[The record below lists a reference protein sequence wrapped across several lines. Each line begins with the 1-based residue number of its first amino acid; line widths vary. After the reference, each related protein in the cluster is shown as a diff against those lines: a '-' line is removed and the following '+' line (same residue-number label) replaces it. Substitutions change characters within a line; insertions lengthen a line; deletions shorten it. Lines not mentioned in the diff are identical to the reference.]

1 MIRQEET
8 ICAIITPPGTGGV
21 SVIRLSGK
29 DAISIASRVFRKK
42 SGKSLRDAKTNS
54 IQYGHIL
61 DSSTG
66 AVLDEVLVG
75 IMKAPHSYTCED
87 VVEVS
92 CHGGLLITSKI
103 LEVFVREGARLAEPG
118 EFTKRAFLNGRID
131 LAQAEAVIGL
141 INSKTEEGLRSA
153 IWQLEGSISR
163 KINELRDSLTAALA
177 SLEAFIDFPEEDI
190 DVAIHDIKGRVH
202 SSIESIDRLIE
213 GYYRWRP
220 FREGI
225 VTAIVGRTNV
235 GKSSLLNLLLGEER
249 AIVTPH
255 PGTTRDIV
263 DGLANVDGL
272 PLRILD
278 TAGLRAT
285 EDIVEEEGI
294 RRMYKSI
301 DSSELVLLV
310 IDGSEPLTEWDEEL
324 LKRTEG
330 KKKVII
336 INKIDKGNVVQ
347 DGLSTSS
354 APVVCTAI
362 IQGEGI
368 DLLRKVIR
376 DTVVGKEKGIAGE
389 TIVTNLRH
397 KNALEHSKMELN
409 NFLEALHN
417 KLPLEI
423 QALHLRGALDSL
435 GEITGVVTT
444 EDILDRV
451 FSEFCIGK

>member
-1 MIRQEET
+1 MIRQENT
-8 ICAIITPPGTGGV
+8 VCAIITPPGTGGV

-29 DAISIASRVFRKK
+29 DSITITSKVFRKK
-42 SGKSLRDAKTNS
+42 SGKSLSDAKTHS
-54 IQYGHIL
+54 IHHGHIIDPL
-61 DSSTG
+61 SG
-66 AVLDEVLVG
+66 EVIDEVLAG
-75 IMKAPHSYTCED
+75 IMKSPHSYTCED
-87 VVEVS
+87 VVEIS
-92 CHGGLLITSKI
+92 CHGGPLVTGKI
-103 LEVFVREGARLAEPG
+103 LELFVREGAGLAGPG
-118 EFTKRAFLNGRID
+118 EFTRRAFLNGRID
-131 LAQAEAVIGL
+131 LAQAEAVIDL
-141 INSKTEEGLRSA
+141 INSKSEEGLRSA
-153 IWQLEGSISR
+153 IWQLEGSLSR
-163 KINELRDSLTAALA
+163 KINELRDYLTAALA

-202 SSIESIDRLIE
+202 SSLESIDRLIE

-225 VTAIVGRTNV
+225 VTGIVGRTNV

-263 DGLANVDGL
+263 DGLANVHGL

-285 EDIVEEEGI
+285 EDLVEGEGI
-294 RRMYKSI
+294 KRMFKSI
-301 DSSELVLLV
+301 ESSELVLLV

-330 KKKVII
+330 KKRIII
-336 INKIDKGNVVQ
+336 INKIDKGNLVQ
-347 DGLSTSS
+347 EYLDGCNS
-354 APVVCTAI
+354 PVVCTAI
-362 IQGEGI
+362 INGEGI
-368 DLLRKVIR
+368 EQLRKIIR
-376 DTVVGKEKGIAGE
+376 DTVVGGEQRMAGE
-389 TIVTNLRH
+389 AVVTNLRH
-397 KNALEHSKMELN
+397 KNAFEQANMELN
-409 NFLEALHN
+409 SFLTALHS

-423 QALHLRGALDSL
+423 QALHLRESLNSL
-435 GEITGVVTT
+435 GEITGIVTT

>member
-75 IMKAPHSYTCED
+75 IMKAPNSYTCED
-87 VVEVS
+87 VAEVS
-92 CHGGLLITSKI
+92 CHGGPFITGRI

-118 EFTKRAFLNGRID
+118 EFTRRAFLNGRID

-141 INSKTEEGLRSA
+141 INSKTEEGLRSS

-163 KINELRDSLTAALA
+163 KINELRDSLTAAIA

-190 DVAIHDIKGRVH
+190 EVAIHDIKGRVH

-336 INKIDKGNVVQ
+336 VNKIDKGNVVQ
-347 DGLSTSS
+347 DGLSTSNT
-354 APVVCTAI
+354 PIVCTSI
-362 IQGEGI
+362 IHGEGV
-368 DLLRKVIR
+368 DLLKKIIR

>member
-87 VVEVS
+87 VAEVS
-92 CHGGLLITSKI
+92 CHGGPFITGRI

-118 EFTKRAFLNGRID
+118 EFTRRAFLNGRID

-141 INSKTEEGLRSA
+141 INSKTEEGLRYA
-153 IWQLEGSISR
+153 IWQLEGSVSR

-263 DGLANVDGL
+263 DGLANVAGL

-278 TAGLRAT
+278 TAGLRAA

-336 INKIDKGNVVQ
+336 VNKVDKGNVVQ
-347 DGLSTSS
+347 DGLSTGS